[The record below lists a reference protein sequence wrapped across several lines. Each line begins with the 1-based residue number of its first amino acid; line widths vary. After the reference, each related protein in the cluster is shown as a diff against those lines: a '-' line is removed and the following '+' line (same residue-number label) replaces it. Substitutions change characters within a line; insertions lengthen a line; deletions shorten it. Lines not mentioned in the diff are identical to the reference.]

1 MELFTALLPFWPGFA
16 FMLCVSV
23 VAQVLKTQLFKKEI
37 TRRHLSIRWVQKTYP
52 ILLLLLGV
60 IPGVLWKGEV
70 MPGVDLMSEKVMF
83 FMGFAAASILM
94 FNIFKQWVKNR
105 LAGEP

>member
-1 MELFTALLPFWPGFA
+1 MELFTALLPYWPGFA

-23 VAQVLKTQLFKKEI
+23 IAQVLKTQLFTTELTKKYS
-37 TRRHLSIRWVQKTYP
+37 TIRWIRKLYP

-60 IPGVLWKGEV
+60 IPGVCWPGDV
-70 MPGVDLMSEKVMF
+70 IPGVSSTSEKVMF
-83 FMGFAAASILM
+83 FIGFSAASILG

-105 LAGEP
+105 LAGNT